1 MFLTPVAQQD
11 GEVLAVPPD
20 RLRTALDADP
30 QLRDMVLRT
39 YLLRR
44 SYIIEQTA
52 VKIVG
57 SGASPDAQRLREF
70 LAARD
75 VLHSW
80 FDLDADEY
88 ASTLLQRL
96 GVGPDDTPVAIT
108 RDHRVLRNPS
118 EAELAAALGLDG

>member
-1 MFLTPVAQQD
+1 
-11 GEVLAVPPD
+11 
-20 RLRTALDADP
+20 
-30 QLRDMVLRT
+30 
-39 YLLRR
+39 
-44 SYIIEQTA
+44 